1 MCYEFESEYVKRR
14 AEEARK
20 ALQQA
25 AEERKRRSE
34 PVTPAKPAPEP
45 GIKQKDPVPA

>member
-1 MCYEFESEYVKRR
+1 MCYEFESEYLLHR

-25 AEERKRRSE
+25 E
-34 PVTPAKPAPEP
+34 
-45 GIKQKDPVPA
+45 

>member
-1 MCYEFESEYVKRR
+1 MCFEYESEYLIRR

-25 AEERKRRSE
+25 EEARRKAQAPKPGEPAPQTGPKESE
-34 PVTPAKPAPEP
+34 PV
-45 GIKQKDPVPA
+45 PV